1 MSLSKKIQAK
11 RQEKI
16 KAEKIKKAK
25 TAVAGVAAGAAVG
38 AVGGILLAPKSGK
51 ETRENI
57 KNASKQAV
65 NTVSDKALDAK
76 SKAGDVLDAQK
87 EKFNDSKAKIRE
99 YLDSKKSE
107 ECTDCIESPLE
118 DESDEIECEV
128 ECDECDTL
136 ENKTSLEDA
145 THDNLDKNVDENKES
160 LPDFE

>member
-25 TAVAGVAAGAAVG
+25 TAAVGVAAGVAAG

-51 ETRENI
+51 ETREGI

-65 NTVSDKALDAK
+65 DAVSDKASGAK

-87 EKFNDSKAKIRE
+87 EKFNDSKTKIRE
-99 YLDSKKSE
+99 YLDARRANDECVEVSEDEE
-107 ECTDCIESPLE
+107 ECVDC
-118 DESDEIECEV
+118 V
-128 ECDECDTL
+128 EAPVE
-136 ENKTSLEDA
+136 EEA
-145 THDNLDKNVDENKES
+145 EEP
-160 LPDFE
+160 LPDYEA